1 MGESFIKGTE
11 DLQMIGICPSSINI
25 IKEPIPTNEFL
36 DFLPRSVIINKPNE
50 IPTKYGCVIEELNT
64 KDDNT

>member
-1 MGESFIKGTE
+1 MISIYPSFIN
-11 DLQMIGICPSSINI
+11 M
-25 IKEPIPTNEFL
+25 IKEPILTNEFI

-64 KDDNT
+64 KDDNN